1 MLLSGGGA
9 VSSTCCQR
17 VLARVGVVNETDG
30 VFQEGS
36 AANASAN
43 MHWVVNETDG
53 FSHDKGHSAKKKK
66 KKKTKKTARTQQARR
81 HGHRSYTMYM
91 QVARGVVNETDG
103 FTRRT
108 QYTHPHEMY
117 CGWVFMDG
125 AAGGV
130 VSELPGATD
139 RG

>member
-1 MLLSGGGA
+1 MKQT
-9 VSSTCCQR
+9 VFFR
-17 VLARVGVVNETDG
+17 RGVQPTLDRI
-30 VFQEGS
+30 
-36 AANASAN
+36 AMY